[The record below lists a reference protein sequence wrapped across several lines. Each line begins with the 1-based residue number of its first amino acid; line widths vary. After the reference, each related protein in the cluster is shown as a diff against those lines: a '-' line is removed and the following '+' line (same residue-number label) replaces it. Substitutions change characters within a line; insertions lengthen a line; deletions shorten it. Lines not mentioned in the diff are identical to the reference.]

1 MHLWWMQKTK
11 VKFVI
16 SMYLQIIL
24 VALVV
29 SSTLGSSFP
38 FFPLNYDPQQAIA
51 STSAESNIMIP
62 NKINFTIP
70 EMSLLYP
77 VNWNAVKGT
86 FQSEGMN
93 SIITFRSPP
102 QNDTDNSFGILNI
115 AIHDLGPANITTE
128 RYASGQSLFL
138 EGTITDFQLIDY
150 NMTTL
155 VGRPAY
161 QIVYMGLEGLY
172 LTKTMKLWVMDQ
184 SSFGSTAYTI
194 TYRAKLE
201 DYPIYLASAKDMINS
216 LVIRERVA
224 RAPSEAFVVLDLLEH
239 VPEPSRQRL
248 RDVANLPILKSIL
261 GGDLTNFIDFIKGST
276 NTPPSNFAKLPTDP
290 DDDDMAI
297 YYQLSP
303 AYLNATNDTVYVILA
318 VIFAENTSNRALVE
332 PIDYKVRIN
341 GTNLNFE
348 ENGSTSTGLDIKV
361 INGTLLEE
369 ALETSQD
376 YELTVDVLN
385 INRIADREKDESS
398 FTTASLSRAR

>member
-1 MHLWWMQKTK
+1 
-11 VKFVI
+11 
-16 SMYLQIIL
+16 MYLEIIL

-138 EGTITDFQLIDY
+138 EGSITDFQLIDY

-155 VGRPAY
+155 AGRPAY

-184 SSFGSTAYTI
+184 FSFGSTAYTI

-248 RDVANLPILKSIL
+248 RDVSNLPILKSIL
-261 GGDLTNFIDFIKGST
+261 GGDLTTFIDFIKGST

-303 AYLNATNDTVYVILA
+303 AYLNATNDTVYVVLA

-361 INGTLLEE
+361 INGTSLEE

>member
-1 MHLWWMQKTK
+1 
-11 VKFVI
+11 
-16 SMYLQIIL
+16 
-24 VALVV
+24 VV

-138 EGTITDFQLIDY
+138 EGSITDFQLIDY

-155 VGRPAY
+155 AGRPAY

-184 SSFGSTAYTI
+184 FSFGSTAYTI

-216 LVIRERVA
+216 LVIQERVA

-248 RDVANLPILKSIL
+248 RDVSNLPILKSIL
-261 GGDLTNFIDFIKGST
+261 GGDLTTFIDFIKGST

-303 AYLNATNDTVYVILA
+303 AYLNATNDTVYVVLA

-361 INGTLLEE
+361 INGTSLEE